1 MTDIEK
7 IIQKFLA
14 DRTHITIEDC
24 DRLLISYGYELHKKR
39 GSHRTYHKRGDTPI
53 TVPIPKNRKYI
64 LSPYV
69 NKIIKDL
76 GLEE

>member
-7 IIQKFLA
+7 LIQKFLT
-14 DRTHITIEDC
+14 DRTYITIEDC
-24 DRLLISYGYELHKKR
+24 DRLLTSYGYELYKKR
-39 GSHRTYHKRGDTPI
+39 GSHRTYHKKGDTPI
-53 TVPIPKNRKYI
+53 TVPIPKNRKCI

>member
-14 DRTHITIEDC
+14 DRTHIMIEDC

-39 GSHRTYHKRGDTPI
+39 GSHRTYHKKGDTPI